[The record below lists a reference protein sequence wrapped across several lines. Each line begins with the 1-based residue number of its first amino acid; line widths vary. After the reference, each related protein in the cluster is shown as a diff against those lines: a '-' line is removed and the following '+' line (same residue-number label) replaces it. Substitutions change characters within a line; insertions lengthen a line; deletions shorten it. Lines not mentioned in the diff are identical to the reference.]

1 MSDELSFRLRH
12 SRPLSVAEDGP
23 TGVEDPRDG
32 QGEAAWELGAA
43 TDTPGSPA
51 SAGPGSGAFP
61 GPHSGSGSLSTPDRG
76 EEWRD
81 ARRVGPDATW
91 GQAPLGADIGEPPWA
106 EPAHTEQPGESPTP
120 ALPFPPFPGLGEEE
134 AETGKGKAPGLDLAR
149 FTRGIWKRRWLVI
162 GVALVIMLGALA
174 IALTLMKHQWS
185 AGVALIMRSHQD
197 QFTLG
202 DGQPYKPQ
210 QYNLKTLL
218 DTLKLPTSLQEV
230 IDRTGIEALPR
241 TLAGA
246 IDVAL
251 GKDSSIF
258 HIKVTWDN
266 PRTAATLANQVA
278 EAFVERSRA
287 IRRQDAAETFTN
299 YGTQL
304 DEARAKLRDQTA
316 ELLAFRETN
325 RVSDFETEMKVLVS
339 DLSRL
344 DAEYRTKLAEVE
356 AMHAG
361 RARLEALIAAQPEMI
376 VSSTVYR
383 SPLKQRLADYEW
395 QLQEARSR
403 YTNENPKVIKLEKR
417 VSVLEQMIEESND
430 EAVPENTYS
439 PNTQRADLDLRLQ
452 ELIDE
457 IKVREAQVEALEGT
471 LAGMREK
478 LALLTAKQKEY
489 ELLSGRLAATE
500 ILERNLA
507 TRVQEARVMMERNE
521 ANFDIIERATPPVE
535 PLASSRKLVV
545 IGGTILGLGA
555 GLFLALLLELM
566 DPWVRSGR
574 DARDAAGVDLIAEF
588 EQVPPGESRLIDPT
602 RPASGVAILFRRF
615 VNDLDSQLHEE
626 DWRSLAVISLEAEA
640 GRSLVA
646 SNLALSLALKE
657 REVILVDADLRSQA
671 GPRPTALLGLD
682 ALAARQSGLYAH
694 LRGQA
699 PPLLAETTTPGLR
712 LVEAGEPLP
721 ADDQGLLALGRR
733 QFTTLANRLGRP
745 GRQVLFDLPPLAAQ
759 ETVLEAAAAIGNALL
774 VVRSGRGRRA
784 DITEMVDTLAARGVN
799 LRALVLTEVPPDLL
813 SGKPLFEPP
822 AKSRKKSARGRL
834 KPAQPDPAGANGH
847 AA

>member
-1 MSDELSFRLRH
+1 MSDELSFRQRRP
-12 SRPLSVAEDGP
+12 RPLSGAEDDL
-23 TGVEDPRDG
+23 TGGEG
-32 QGEAAWELGAA
+32 QGEAAWELGAT
-43 TDTPGSPA
+43 TDTHGNTA
-51 SAGPGSGAFP
+51 SGEQPGSGGFP
-61 GPHSGSGSLSTPDRG
+61 VPGIDSGSLSSPDG
-76 EEWRD
+76 GAEWRD
-81 ARRVGPDATW
+81 VRRGGAEVGIW
-91 GQAPLGADIGEPPWA
+91 GQVPLGPDIGESARP
-106 EPAHTEQPGESPTP
+106 EQPGESPAP
-120 ALPFPPFPGLGEEE
+120 ALPFPPFPGLSEEE
-134 AETGKGKAPGLDLAR
+134 ADTGKGKGPSLDLAR
-149 FTRGIWKRRWLVI
+149 FTRGIWKRRWLVA
-162 GVALVIMLGALA
+162 GVALVMMLSALT
-174 IALTLMKHQWS
+174 IALTQMKHQWS
-185 AGVALIMRSHQD
+185 AGVALIMRTHQD

-202 DGQPYKPQ
+202 EGQPYKPQ

-218 DTLKLPTSLQEV
+218 DTLKLPSSLQEV
-230 IDRTGIEALPR
+230 INRTGIAALPR
-241 TLAGA
+241 NLAGA

-251 GKDSSIF
+251 GKDSNIF
-258 HIKVTWDN
+258 HIRVTWND
-266 PRTAATLANQVA
+266 PRTAATLANEVA

-287 IRRQDAAETFTN
+287 IRRQDAVETFTN
-299 YGTQL
+299 YGDQL
-304 DEARAKLRDQTA
+304 AEARAKLRDQTA
-316 ELLAFRETN
+316 ELLAFREAN
-325 RVSDFETEMKVLVS
+325 RVSDFETEMKVLVG

-361 RARLEALIAAQPEMI
+361 RARLESLIAAQPEMI
-376 VSSTVYR
+376 VSATVYR

-452 ELIDE
+452 GLIDE
-457 IKVREAQVEALEGT
+457 VKVREAQVEALEGT

-507 TRVQEARVMMERNE
+507 TRVEEARVMMERNE

-555 GLFLALLLELM
+555 GLFLALLLELL

-574 DARDAAGVDLIAEF
+574 DATNAAGVNLIAEF
-588 EQVPPGESRLIDPT
+588 EQVPAGKPRVIDPSQ
-602 RPASGVAILFRRF
+602 PAAGVAILFRRF
-615 VNDLDSQLHEE
+615 VNDLDSQLEEE
-626 DWRSLAVISLEAEA
+626 DWRALAVISLEEEA

-646 SNLALSLALKE
+646 CNLALSLALKE
-657 REVILVDADLRSQA
+657 REVIMVDADLRSEA
-671 GPRPTALLGLD
+671 GPRPSTLLGIE
-682 ALAARQSGLYAH
+682 ALAASQPGLYAH
-694 LRGQA
+694 LRSLA
-699 PPLLAETTTPGLR
+699 PPQLTETAIPGLC
-712 LVEAGEPLP
+712 LLGAGTPLP
-721 ADDQGLLALGRR
+721 ADDQGLLALGSR
-733 QFTTLANRLGRP
+733 QFMILTNRLARP
-745 GRQVLFDLPPLAAQ
+745 SRQVLFDLPPLAAQ

-774 VVRSGRGRRA
+774 VVRSGRSRRA
-784 DITEMVDTLAARGVN
+784 DLAEMVDTLTARGVN

-813 SGKPLFEPP
+813 SGKPLFEHP
-822 AKSRKKSARGRL
+822 AKSRKKSTRERL